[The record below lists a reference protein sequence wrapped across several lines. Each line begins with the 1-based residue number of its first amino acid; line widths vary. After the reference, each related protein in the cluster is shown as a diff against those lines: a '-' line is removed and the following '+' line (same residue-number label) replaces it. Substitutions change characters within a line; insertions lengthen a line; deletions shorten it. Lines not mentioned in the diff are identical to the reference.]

1 MPLLREIHGERRLG
15 NNIISAQFKYSSY
28 KIKMLQTNLCG
39 IKLKNP
45 TVLAS
50 GILGVTKESLD
61 RIGKS
66 GAGAVTLKSLCHEE
80 RFGNLNPTMF
90 GYDDV
95 FLNAVGLPGQG
106 INSAMKDFV
115 NLNNLS
121 VPVIGSIYGYR
132 VEQFGEVAK
141 KMASLKPAMIEVD
154 ISCPHMD
161 YGKPYYADPEL
172 TAKVTKIVKQNSGKI
187 PISIKLSPNV
197 YDIKEIAHAAEKA
210 GADAI
215 TAINTATGMAID
227 IDARK
232 PILANKT
239 GGVSGPALKPIAL
252 RCVYEIYDTVKIP
265 IIGTGGV
272 TYGKDAIEMIM
283 AGATA
288 VGIGTGIY
296 YRGIDVF
303 KKVCDEME
311 DWMKKNKIKNL
322 DEIRGCAHG

>member
-1 MPLLREIHGERRLG
+1 
-15 NNIISAQFKYSSY
+15 
-28 KIKMLQTNLCG
+28 MLQTNLCN

-45 TVLAS
+45 IILAS
-50 GILGVTKESLD
+50 GILGVTRESAD

-80 RFGNLNPTMF
+80 RFGNKNPTMF
-90 GYDDV
+90 GYGDV

-106 INSAMKDFV
+106 IDSAMEDFGR
-115 NLNNLS
+115 LDNLS

-132 VEQFGEVAK
+132 IEQFGEVAK
-141 KMASLKPAMIEVD
+141 KMASLNPAMIEVD

-172 TAKVTKIVKQNSGKI
+172 TSKVTSEVKKNSGKI
-187 PISIKLSPNV
+187 PVSIKLSPNV

-215 TAINTATGMAID
+215 TAINAANGMVID
-227 IDARK
+227 IDARN
-232 PILANKT
+232 PVLANKT
-239 GGVSGPALKPIAL
+239 GGISGPALKPIAV

-265 IIGTGGV
+265 IIGTGGI
-272 TYGKDAIEMIM
+272 TYGKDAIEIIM
-283 AGATA
+283 AGATC

-303 KKVCDEME
+303 KKVSGEIE
-311 DWMKKNKIKNL
+311 KWMKKNKVKNL
-322 DEIRGCAHG
+322 DEIRGCAHP

>member
-1 MPLLREIHGERRLG
+1 
-15 NNIISAQFKYSSY
+15 
-28 KIKMLQTNLCG
+28 MLQTKLCSLN
-39 IKLKNP
+39 LKNP
-45 TVLAS
+45 PILAS
-50 GILGVTKESLD
+50 GILGVTKSSVE

-80 RFGNLNPTMF
+80 RFGNKNPTMF
-90 GYDDV
+90 GYDKV

-106 INSAMKDFV
+106 IDSAVKEFGRLD
-115 NLNNLS
+115 NLG

-132 VEQFGEVAK
+132 IGQFGDVAK

-172 TAKVTKIVKQNSGKI
+172 AAKVTNAVKQNAGKI

-215 TAINTATGMAID
+215 TAINTVTGMEID
-227 IDARK
+227 IGAKK

-239 GGVSGPALKPIAL
+239 GGISGPALKPIAV
-252 RCVYEIYDTVKIP
+252 RCVYEIYETVKIP

-272 TYGKDAIEMIM
+272 TYGKDAIEMVM

-311 DWMKKNKIKNL
+311 QWMKKNKVKNL
-322 DEIRGCAHG
+322 DEVRGCAHE

>member
-1 MPLLREIHGERRLG
+1 
-15 NNIISAQFKYSSY
+15 
-28 KIKMLQTNLCG
+28 MLQTNLCN

-45 TVLAS
+45 TILAS
-50 GILGVTKESLD
+50 GILGVTKESIN
-61 RIGKS
+61 RIGKN

-80 RFGNLNPTMF
+80 RQGNSNPTMF
-90 GYDDV
+90 AYDGV

-106 INSAMKDFV
+106 IDSAMKDFGRLD
-115 NLNNLS
+115 NLI
-121 VPVIGSIYGYR
+121 VHVIGSIYGYR
-132 VEQFGEVAK
+132 IGQFGEVAK

-187 PISIKLSPNV
+187 PVSIKLSPNV

-215 TAINTATGMAID
+215 TAINTATGMVID
-227 IDARK
+227 VDAKK
-232 PILANKT
+232 PVLDNKI
-239 GGVSGPALKPIAL
+239 GGISGPAFKPIAV
-252 RCVYEIYDTVKIP
+252 RCVYEIYETVKIP

-303 KKVCDEME
+303 RKVCDEMMQ
-311 DWMKKNKIKNL
+311 WMKKNKVKNL
-322 DEIRGCAHG
+322 DEIRGVAHR

>member
-1 MPLLREIHGERRLG
+1 MAKTFNALR
-15 NNIISAQFKYSSY
+15 
-28 KIKMLQTNLCG
+28 KIKTNLCD

-45 TVLAS
+45 TILAS
-50 GILGVTKESLD
+50 DILGVTKESIN
-61 RIGKS
+61 RIGKA

-80 RFGNLNPTMF
+80 RFGNANPTMF
-90 GYDDV
+90 AYDGV

-106 INSAMKDFV
+106 MDSAMKDFGRLD
-115 NLNNLS
+115 NLN

-132 VEQFGEVAK
+132 IEQFGEVAK
-141 KMASLKPAMIEVD
+141 KMAGLKPAIIEVD

-161 YGKPYYADPEL
+161 YGKPYYADAEL
-172 TAKVTKIVKQNSGKI
+172 TAKVTKIVKKSAGKI

-197 YDIKEIAHAAEKA
+197 YDIKEIAHSAEKA

-215 TAINTATGMAID
+215 TAINTVSGMVID

-232 PILANKT
+232 PILDNKI
-239 GGVSGPALKPIAL
+239 GGISGPALKPVAV
-252 RCVYEIYDTVKIP
+252 RCIYEIYETVKIP

-296 YRGIDVF
+296 YRGIGIF
-303 KKVCDEME
+303 KKVCDEMMG
-311 DWMKKNKIKNL
+311 WMKKNKVKSL
-322 DEIRGCAHG
+322 EEIRGIAHK

>member
-1 MPLLREIHGERRLG
+1 
-15 NNIISAQFKYSSY
+15 
-28 KIKMLQTNLCG
+28 MLNVNLCRV
-39 IKLKNP
+39 KLRNP

-50 GILGVTKESLD
+50 GILGVTKESVD

-80 RFGNLNPTMF
+80 RKGNANPTMF
-90 GYDDV
+90 GYDNV

-106 INSAMKDFV
+106 IDNAVKDFKR
-115 NLNNLS
+115 LDDLS
-121 VPVIGSIYGYR
+121 IPVIGSIYGYKI
-132 VEQFGEVAK
+132 EQFGEVAK
-141 KMASLKPAMIEVD
+141 KMASLKPAIIEVD

-161 YGKPYYADPEL
+161 YGKPYYADAEL
-172 TAKVTKIVKQNSGKI
+172 TAKVTKEVKNNSGKI
-187 PISIKLSPNV
+187 PVSIKLSPNV

-227 IDARK
+227 IDAKK
-232 PILANKT
+232 PILANKI
-239 GGVSGPALKPIAL
+239 GGISGPALKPIAV
-252 RCVYEIYDTVKIP
+252 RCVYEIYEAVKIP

-272 TYGKDAIEMIM
+272 TYGKDAIEMVM

-288 VGIGTGIY
+288 VGIGTAVY

-303 KKVCDEME
+303 RKVCNEME
-311 DWMKKNKIKNL
+311 EWMKKNKVKSL
-322 DEIRGCAHG
+322 DEIRGVTHK

>member
-1 MPLLREIHGERRLG
+1 
-15 NNIISAQFKYSSY
+15 
-28 KIKMLQTNLCG
+28 MLETSLCN
-39 IKLKNP
+39 IKLCNP
-45 TVLAS
+45 TILAS
-50 GILGVTKESLD
+50 GILGVTKESVD
-61 RIGKS
+61 RIGRS

-80 RFGNLNPTMF
+80 RKGNPNPTMF
-90 GYDDV
+90 GYDNV

-106 INSAMKDFV
+106 IDSAVRDFGR
-115 NLNNLS
+115 LDNLS
-121 VPVIGSIYGYR
+121 VPVIGSIYGYKI
-132 VEQFGEVAK
+132 EQFGEVAK
-141 KMASLKPAMIEVD
+141 KMASLKPALIEID

-172 TAKVTKIVKQNSGKI
+172 TGKVVREVKKNSGKI
-187 PISIKLSPNV
+187 PVSAKLSPNV

-232 PILANKT
+232 PILANKV
-239 GGVSGPALKPIAL
+239 GGVSGPALKPIAV
-252 RCVYEIYDTVKIP
+252 RCVYEIYEAVKIP

-272 TYGKDAIEMIM
+272 TYGKDALEMIM

-288 VGIGTGIY
+288 VGIGTGVY

-303 KKVCDEME
+303 RKVCDEME
-311 DWMKKNKIKNL
+311 GWMKKNKVKNL
-322 DEIRGCAHG
+322 GEIKGAAHK

>member
-1 MPLLREIHGERRLG
+1 MLNKKLC
-15 NNIISAQFKYSSY
+15 NIQ
-28 KIKMLQTNLCG
+28 
-39 IKLKNP
+39 LKNP
-45 TVLAS
+45 TILAS
-50 GILGVTKESLD
+50 EILVVTKDSVG

-80 RFGNLNPTMF
+80 RAGNPNPAMF
-90 GYDDV
+90 GYENV

-106 INSAMKDFV
+106 IDSAMKDFQRLD
-115 NLNNLS
+115 NLG

-172 TAKVTKIVKQNSGKI
+172 TAKVTAIVKKNSKKI
-187 PISIKLSPNV
+187 PVSIKLSPNV
-197 YDIKEIAHAAEKA
+197 CDIREIAHAAEKA

-215 TAINTATGMAID
+215 TAINTATGMVID

-232 PILANKT
+232 PVLANKI
-239 GGVSGPALKPIAL
+239 GGISGPALRPIAV
-252 RCVYEIYDTVKIP
+252 RCVYEIYETVKIP
-265 IIGTGGV
+265 IVGTGGV
-272 TYGKDAIEMIM
+272 TYGKDAVEMIM

-296 YRGIDVF
+296 YRGIRIF
-303 KKVCDEME
+303 KKVCDEMAQ
-311 DWMKKNKIKNL
+311 WMRKNKVKSL
-322 DEIRGCAHG
+322 DEIKGAAHK